1 MEYRE
6 IYKLFCEH
14 ERNKPEQHLTAY
26 ITFAP
31 ESFAPD
37 ANYTKVQRTYI
48 VSSDNKAFQP
58 KMSGRSIFGSCLDQS
73 DPCVRLDQYMAVEH
87 GGKNGWIIED
97 CCLVGW
103 FLLCSNERDLF
114 QPKVFYAQKQAE
126 ETMLREICEVRKHD
140 SYEDVKEL
148 FDRCEGEIEEDG
160 WGTTGSSAWV
170 NDSRSGNWDW
180 SIRTAHIYSPLNIV
194 MDSICEPEYERRESF
209 AVL

>member
-1 MEYRE
+1 
-6 IYKLFCEH
+6 
-14 ERNKPEQHLTAY
+14 
-26 ITFAP
+26 
-31 ESFAPD
+31 
-37 ANYTKVQRTYI
+37 
-48 VSSDNKAFQP
+48 
-58 KMSGRSIFGSCLDQS
+58 MSGRSIFGSCLDQS

-148 FDRCEGEIEEDG
+148 FERCEGEIEEDG

-194 MDSICEPEYERRESF
+194 MDSICEPEYEGRESF